1 MRAGVVGSIVAL
13 IVITGAVVSRL
24 GWIGLVLGPL
34 LFLTLVAAEIGFLWL
49 WIEHPRLTWLGILG
63 IASIAVLSVAL
74 CGRLGCSAENIV
86 FAALACWLVAVGVV
100 LLKRVVWWA
109 LGRR

>member
-13 IVITGAVVSRL
+13 IVLTGAVVSSL
-24 GWIGLVLGPL
+24 GWIGLAIGPL
-34 LFLTLVAAEIGFLWL
+34 LFLTLVAGEIGFLWL
-49 WIEHPRLTWLGILG
+49 WIEYPRLTWLGLLG
-63 IASIAVLSVAL
+63 IASIAVPSVTL
-74 CGRLGCSAENIV
+74 CGRLGCSTEKIV
-86 FAALACWLVAVGVV
+86 FAALACWTVAVGVV

>member
-1 MRAGVVGSIVAL
+1 MAL
-13 IVITGAVVSRL
+13 IVLTGAVVSRL
-24 GWIGLVLGPL
+24 GWIGLVIGPL
-34 LFLTLVAAEIGFLWL
+34 LFLTLVAGEIGFLWL
-49 WIEHPRLTWLGILG
+49 WIEYPRLTWLGLLG
-63 IASIAVLSVAL
+63 IAPIAVLSVTL
-74 CGRLGCSAENIV
+74 CGTLGCSAEKIV